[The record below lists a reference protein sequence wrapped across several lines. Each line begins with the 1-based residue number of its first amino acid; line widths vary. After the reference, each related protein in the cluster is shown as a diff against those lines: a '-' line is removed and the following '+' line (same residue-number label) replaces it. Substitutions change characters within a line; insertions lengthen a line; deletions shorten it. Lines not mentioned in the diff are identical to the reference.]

1 MKEIDF
7 FEEIFY
13 EEKVIQEYC
22 DNICAKL
29 QNSINQVEELKDKL
43 EEIHGETTSGVN
55 YQNDSELRE
64 YLDTYDDLKN
74 VKRKYKQV
82 YLNTNREFQE
92 FQHKHSAS
100 IQQYIEEQ
108 LDQLVPLYEEMNIP
122 EFQFELESLMSLI
135 R

>member
-43 EEIHGETTSGVN
+43 EEIHDETTSGVN
-55 YQNDSELRE
+55 HQNDSELRE